1 MLPELTQSSKP
12 FSGGTIMWQ
21 ATLCRYGLAVCMLIA
36 ALCSGAPSNAEE
48 YPSRRITFIVAF
60 APGGVA
66 DTLARLIARGLET
79 RLGQSVVVENHPGA
93 GGNVAAGI
101 VARAPVDGYTL
112 LVTTTA
118 LAINLTLNKHN
129 PFAADDLDAIA
140 ITASSPEALVVNPSS
155 PAESLADFVKRAKDK
170 PINFCSAGVGSG
182 SHIEAAYF
190 FHKIAGIQAVHVPFK
205 GGAPAINALL
215 GNQIDILAVTLGGG
229 AAAQISAGKLKAL
242 GIANDKRAAVVPNV
256 PTYAESGFPKFLAA
270 SWVGV
275 FAPAKTNPTTV
286 NKLNAA
292 IEEVIRDQSVQER
305 LKAIG
310 FDPLYGSS
318 SEANA
323 YLKSEVSKWGEMV
336 KALRLSI
343 N

>member
-1 MLPELTQSSKP
+1 MLWL
-12 FSGGTIMWQ
+12 
-21 ATLCRYGLAVCMLIA
+21 AALCRHGLVVFMLVA
-36 ALCSGAPSNAEE
+36 ALCSGAPSKAEE

-66 DTLARLIARGLET
+66 DTLARLTARGLET
-79 RLGQSVVVENHPGA
+79 RFGQSVVVENHPGA

-101 VARAPVDGYTL
+101 VARAPADGYTL

-129 PFAADDLDAIA
+129 PFAADDLGAIA

-155 PAESLADFVKRAKDK
+155 PAESLADFVKRAKGK
-170 PINFCSAGVGSG
+170 PITFGSAGVGSG

-190 FHKIAGIQAVHVPFK
+190 FNKVAGIQTVHVPFQ
-205 GGAPAINALL
+205 GGAPAINAVL

-229 AAAQISAGKLKAL
+229 AAAQISAGKLRAL
-242 GIANDKRAAVVPNV
+242 GIANDKRAPVVPNV
-256 PTYAESGFPKFLAA
+256 PTYAEAGFPKFLAA
-270 SWVGV
+270 SWVGI
-275 FAPAKTNPTTV
+275 FAPAKTSPSTV
-286 NKLNAA
+286 DKLNAA
-292 IEEVIRDQSVQER
+292 IEEVNRDQSVQER
-305 LKAIG
+305 LRVIG

-323 YLKSEVSKWGEMV
+323 YFKSEISKWGEMV
-336 KALRLSI
+336 KALQLSI